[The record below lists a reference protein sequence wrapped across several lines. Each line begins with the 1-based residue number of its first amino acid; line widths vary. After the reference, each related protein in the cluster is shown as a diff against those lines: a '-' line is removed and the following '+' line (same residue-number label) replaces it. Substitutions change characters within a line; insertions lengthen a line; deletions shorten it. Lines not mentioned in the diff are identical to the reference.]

1 MSTLKLILSQN
12 NIRVYNTSI
21 HLGCMAHFARSFTNQ
36 MTNLQNNPAV
46 LQINTNVSDGMQMF
60 ERTQAIG
67 MHSVDL
73 SH

>member
-1 MSTLKLILSQN
+1 
-12 NIRVYNTSI
+12 
-21 HLGCMAHFARSFTNQ
+21 MAHFARSFTNQ

-46 LQINTNVSDGMQMF
+46 LQINTNVSDAMQMF